1 MKNQV
6 LLPGLLA
13 VASGAYLLRRLGQR
27 WGATDEE
34 VHRAMPGDE
43 LIPHPM
49 METTHAITVQAS
61 ADEIWPWL
69 VQMGMD
75 RGGWYSDPE
84 WWDSLAERVL
94 WSFLNSDEKTGYSIR
109 DEPSAD
115 RIIGRFQ
122 DLKVGDVMLDGP
134 PGTAFFTVAAME
146 KNRTLALYSNSHVR
160 YIIPQALRDNPNM
173 NIHGEFSWVFILD
186 QINAEAT
193 RLILRTRINYWPR
206 MFRVLTRPFY
216 WPIDFVLAR
225 KTLWGVK
232 WRVEKRKQELPERGG
247 GVSYKYVGEDE
258 PIAQQGLDKA
268 QFG

>member
-1 MKNQV
+1 MKNNV

-27 WGATDEE
+27 WGATDDE

-49 METTHAITVQAS
+49 METTHAITIQAS
-61 ADEIWPWL
+61 AAEIWPWL

-94 WSFLNSDEKTGYSIR
+94 WSFLNNDEKTGYSIR

-115 RIIGRFQ
+115 RIIARFQ
-122 DLKVGDVMLDGP
+122 NLKVGDVILDGP

-146 KNRTLALYSNSHVR
+146 KNRVLALCSNSHVR
-160 YIIPQALRDNPNM
+160 YIVPQGLRDNPDV

-186 QINAEAT
+186 EVDTDVT
-193 RLILRTRINYWPR
+193 RLILRTRINYGPR

-225 KTLWGVK
+225 KTLLGIK
-232 WRVEKRKQELPERGG
+232 WRVEQWKQGPIERDT
-247 GVSYKYVGEDE
+247 GVHYKYIGEDE
-258 PIAQQGLDKA
+258 PIVQ
-268 QFG
+268 